1 MFGAIPAFYPV
12 FHPVSES
19 PGTSE
24 LPGPEILCLDLLVFV
39 VVDEENRFR
48 GVVER
53 NRILS
58 LMIMA
63 LAKGAKAH
71 PSA

>member
-1 MFGAIPAFYPV
+1 
-12 FHPVSES
+12 
-19 PGTSE
+19 
-24 LPGPEILCLDLLVFV
+24 LLDQHRSTGSDRE
-39 VVDEENRFR
+39 VDEETRFR
-48 GVVER
+48 DVAER

-58 LMIMA
+58 QMMMA

>member
-1 MFGAIPAFYPV
+1 MFARSIYTEALEAI
-12 FHPVSES
+12 
-19 PGTSE
+19 
-24 LPGPEILCLDLLVFV
+24 V

-48 GVVER
+48 GVVGR

-58 LMIMA
+58 QMMA